1 VAWENKGPV
10 SSINGSKEK
19 GKTKVAMK
27 WRDGSTRLDVTR
39 HLRLRA
45 VVSLGPRFNLVKQ
58 QKDALHLLVSK
69 QINNYTW
76 ELLSAFSNLSDAYE
90 DIFLDKE
97 NKSGFISYNQ
107 DNQPF
112 ITVSK

>member
-10 SSINGSKEK
+10 SSIVGSKQKEK
-19 GKTKVAMK
+19 NTSHVERRLNK
-27 WRDGSTRLDVTR
+27 RLDVTR

-45 VVSLGPRFNLVKQ
+45 VSFGPRFNLVKQ

-76 ELLSAFSNLSDAYE
+76 ELLSAFSNLSDTYE

-107 DNQPF
+107 ENQPF

>member
-1 VAWENKGPV
+1 MAWENKGPV
-10 SSINGSKEK
+10 SSINGSKQKEK
-19 GKTKVAMK
+19 NTSHVERRLNK
-27 WRDGSTRLDVTR
+27 RLDVTR

-45 VVSLGPRFNLVKQ
+45 VSFGPRFNLVKQ

-76 ELLSAFSNLSDAYE
+76 ELLSAFSNLSDTYE

-107 DNQPF
+107 ENQPF

>member
-1 VAWENKGPV
+1 MAWENKGPV
-10 SSINGSKEK
+10 SSINGSKQKEK
-19 GKTKVAMK
+19 NTSHEMERRLNK
-27 WRDGSTRLDVTR
+27 RLDVTR

-45 VVSLGPRFNLVKQ
+45 VSFGPRFNLVKQ

-76 ELLSAFSNLSDAYE
+76 ELLSAFSNLSDTYE

-107 DNQPF
+107 ENQPF

>member
-1 VAWENKGPV
+1 MAWENKGPV
-10 SSINGSKEK
+10 SSIDGSKQKEK
-19 GKTKVAMK
+19 NTSHVERRLNK
-27 WRDGSTRLDVTR
+27 RLDVTR

-45 VVSLGPRFNLVKQ
+45 VSFGPRFNLVKQ

-76 ELLSAFSNLSDAYE
+76 ELLSAFSNLSDTYE

-107 DNQPF
+107 ENQPF

>member
-10 SSINGSKEK
+10 SSIDGSKQKEK
-19 GKTKVAMK
+19 NTSHVERRLNK
-27 WRDGSTRLDVTR
+27 RLDVTR

-45 VVSLGPRFNLVKQ
+45 VSFGPRFNLVKQ

-76 ELLSAFSNLSDAYE
+76 ELLSAFSNLSDTYE

-107 DNQPF
+107 ENQPF

>member
-1 VAWENKGPV
+1 
-10 SSINGSKEK
+10 
-19 GKTKVAMK
+19 MK
-27 WRDGSTRLDVTR
+27 WRDGSTRDDVTR
-39 HLRLRA
+39 HLRLRG
-45 VVSLGPRFNLVKQ
+45 VSFGPRFNLVKQ

-107 DNQPF
+107 ENQPF